1 MCGNA
6 HLVETSFWTRQ
17 GFNCSSECNVCC
29 DLQLHLGFSVSVEMM
44 ICFNL
49 LFLEYCTDLLV
60 IKVKELALIQENH
73 VKYFLS
79 LGFWQTG
86 GILCLFAYFSIF
98 LLCFLPCEL
107 SLYYGPGT
115 VWWWEKWSLVK
126 KKLFCS
132 RSASINHWKS
142 QESLMQCLNFFPLC
156 SRTLWTEKERV
167 ETNM

>member
-1 MCGNA
+1 MRGNA

-29 DLQLHLGFSVSVEMM
+29 DLQLHLEFSVSVEMM

-60 IKVKELALIQENH
+60 TKEKELALIQENH
-73 VKYFLS
+73 VKYFLN

-86 GILCLFAYFSIF
+86 GILCLFAYFSVF

-107 SLYYGPGT
+107 SLYYGPGP

-126 KKLFCS
+126 KKLVLLQICQC
-132 RSASINHWKS
+132 KS
-142 QESLMQCLNFFPLC
+142 L
-156 SRTLWTEKERV
+156 KEPGEFDAV
-167 ETNM
+167 VKFLPTVF

>member
-17 GFNCSSECNVCC
+17 GFYCSSECNVCC

-73 VKYFLS
+73 VKYFLN

-126 KKLFCS
+126 KKVVLLQICQY
-132 RSASINHWKS
+132 KS
-142 QESLMQCLNFFPLC
+142 L
-156 SRTLWTEKERV
+156 KEPAEFDAV
-167 ETNM
+167 LKFLPTVF